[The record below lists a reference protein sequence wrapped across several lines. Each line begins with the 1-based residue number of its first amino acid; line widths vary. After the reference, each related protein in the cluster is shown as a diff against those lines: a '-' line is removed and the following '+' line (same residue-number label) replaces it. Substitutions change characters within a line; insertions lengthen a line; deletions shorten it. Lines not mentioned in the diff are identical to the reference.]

1 MTVHQVK
8 HVQVDCV
15 NHYHA
20 LGMDSV
26 PMEPVAMVT
35 DVRVNIYYSFS
46 SGKAIK
52 AFDFLWNVEWL
63 AINVNK

>member
-52 AFDFLWNVEWL
+52 AFDFL
-63 AINVNK
+63 

>member
-1 MTVHQVK
+1 MTVYQVK

-26 PMEPVAMVT
+26 SMEPVAMVT
-35 DVRVNIYYSFS
+35 DVRVNILLIF
-46 SGKAIK
+46 
-52 AFDFLWNVEWL
+52 FT
-63 AINVNK
+63 